1 MKSLILTVLIPS
13 FLIILGIILLLLGV
27 QYGLF
32 ISAIGAIWLV
42 VSFLIDYKEDE
53 KQPMGMGR
61 GRPR

>member
-1 MKSLILTVLIPS
+1 MRSLLFSVLIPS
-13 FLIILGIILLLLGV
+13 FLIILGIILLLVGL

-42 VSFLIDYKEDE
+42 VSFIIDYKEDE
-53 KQPMGMGR
+53 KQPLGMGR